1 MIYEKTMNRLK
12 EIKKMKTADI
22 DAIARE
28 YLKNNLDVSELYSHI
43 GESGALHRIYFVVSL
58 KQIKKF
64 EEQMAFIEK
73 HFSDLH
79 DWWHVDV
86 LLQLLLKAPSFDYV
100 YSKAQQYVR
109 SELLFARRWGYV
121 IFLGGYQKKPEY
133 TKAILALMH
142 DDNEYYVQM
151 AEAWLIADLAIYN
164 SGEVIKF
171 IESQPLHYNI
181 IGKAIQKIS
190 DSFRISGDIKKRA
203 KELRALYK

>member
-1 MIYEKTMNRLK
+1 
-12 EIKKMKTADI
+12 
-22 DAIARE
+22 
-28 YLKNNLDVSELYSHI
+28 
-43 GESGALHRIYFVVSL
+43 
-58 KQIKKF
+58 
-64 EEQMAFIEK
+64 
-73 HFSDLH
+73 
-79 DWWHVDV
+79 
-86 LLQLLLKAPSFDYV
+86 
-100 YSKAQQYVR
+100 
-109 SELLFARRWGYV
+109 
-121 IFLGGYQKKPEY
+121 
-133 TKAILALMH
+133 MH